1 MDDMLIGSI
10 GFSIC
15 SFFFASFILVMYLNK
30 KKYKDLENIIF
41 FSLLL
46 LVFLLIF
53 SEFGYISVLSSNGKN
68 LTAELLC
75 RCWLNLLIIW
85 MITYT
90 YYIIVLLTKKINDK
104 DEMVSKRKTIGIVC
118 ACICL
123 VSLVV
128 SNILPIEFYDETY
141 HIYSFSGP
149 AAYIGFAIAGVTLLN
164 LFYSFII
171 RKDMVTSSQRKTISY
186 TVLSIT
192 VVTIL
197 QFLFPVIDHN
207 FQNFECVMLLLML
220 YLTLEDQDSKL
231 LIEHEKSK
239 EESEKANL
247 EQTEFLTSISHEIR
261 TPMGV
266 VMGFSEV
273 ILRDKSDDYLVVKN
287 DMDNIHRAAET
298 LLKIINDILD
308 LSSIESK
315 KEKVLEKDYE
325 IVNILDDLNKFVLS
339 NIDENIAFSID
350 IDKELPSTYNGDPTK
365 ITKILSNLLITSI
378 KYTSKGNI
386 ILHVKKIVDDNSK
399 TIIQFYIETSG
410 SYIDEYDVLNFFNNK
425 ESNSNGF
432 NSSTLGLNVAKLY
445 SEMIDGRISFKSNN
459 GRDFSYIF
467 EIEPLINNIMPVG
480 DISSLFTKNENI
492 KDVNLKGKT
501 ILVVDD
507 NSLNLKLL
515 SRMLSEFGCSVE
527 QANSGLECIDMVQN
541 KQYDLIFLDHMMP
554 DMDGIETLRKI
565 EDIIEKRPPI
575 IALTANSFDGVKDYY
590 IKEGFTDYLE
600 KPINRERLIKEL
612 IESLNIK

>member
-53 SEFGYISVLSSNGKN
+53 SEYGYIGTLSSSGKSF
-68 LTAELLC
+68 TAELLC

-85 MITYT
+85 MVTFA

-104 DEMVSKRKTIGIVC
+104 DEMISKRKTIGIVC

-123 VSLVV
+123 ASLTI
-128 SNILPIEFYDETY
+128 SNILPIEFYDELY

-149 AAYIGFAIAGVTLLN
+149 AAYIGFAIAGVTLLI
-164 LFYSFII
+164 LFYAFVI
-171 RKDMVTSSQRKTISY
+171 RKDMVTSSQRKTIVY
-186 TVLSIT
+186 TILSIT
-192 VVTIL
+192 IVTIM
-197 QFLFPVIDHN
+197 QFLFPMIDHN

-287 DMDNIHRAAET
+287 DMDNIHRAAES
-298 LLKIINDILD
+298 LLELINDILD

-325 IVNILDDLNKFVLS
+325 IVNLLDDLNKFVLS
-339 NIDENIAFSID
+339 NIDENITFSMD
-350 IDKELPSTYNGDPTK
+350 VDKELPSTYNGDPTK
-365 ITKILSNLLITSI
+365 ITKILSNLLVTSI

-386 ILHVKKIVDDNSK
+386 ILHVKKIVDSSK
-399 TIIQFYIETSG
+399 TIIQFYIETKG
-410 SYIDEYDVLNFFNNK
+410 SYIDQYDVLNFFNNN
-425 ESNSNGF
+425 EINNNGF
-432 NSSTLGLNVAKLY
+432 NSYTLGLNVAKLY

-480 DISSLFTKNENI
+480 DISSLFTKNEDV
-492 KDVNLKGKT
+492 KDINLQGKA

-515 SRMLSEFGCSVE
+515 SRMLSEYGCSVD
-527 QANSGLECIDMVQN
+527 QANSGLECIDMVQS

-565 EDIIEKRPPI
+565 EDIIQNRPPI

-600 KPINRERLIKEL
+600 KPINRERLISEL
-612 IESLNIK
+612 IEILNIE